1 MAVVYFTTIPCEP
14 NTTTMT
20 QRYFD
25 DICLVLTKLS
35 ILGFESFRT
44 FLCVLGF
51 CVLRIVGKYTSRHL
65 FGTMDSNN
73 SPSRKHTINIKKIHF
88 LQEIR

>member
-51 CVLRIVGKYTSRHL
+51 LCAKNCG
-65 FGTMDSNN
+65 
-73 SPSRKHTINIKKIHF
+73 
-88 LQEIR
+88 